1 MNDSSTSM
9 HGTSCDPITGAHI
22 TQTYI
27 NYTSDNLDEKSLPTG
42 DLNTSCNSMFESE
55 KLSLPCPSN
64 INEDGDD
71 TNLYRFSKGF
81 QSVPQ
86 VILDNDGRY
95 SCRIYIN
102 EDDATK
108 SAMCSS
114 TMNPNEIKI
123 EGNINENRFY
133 SSSEDDECRY
143 PVTDTE
149 ELSDSILND
158 RDQSNIP
165 REQSS
170 SSSDDYYT
178 SRDSL
183 VSDSEADGI
192 VTFLDNS
199 NNEVRN
205 NK

>member
-1 MNDSSTSM
+1 MNDSSTTSV
-9 HGTSCDPITGAHI
+9 HGTSCDPITRAHI

-27 NYTSDNLDEKSLPTG
+27 NYTPDNLDGKSLPTS
-42 DLNTSCNSMFESE
+42 DLNTSCNSVFESE

-64 INEDGDD
+64 INEDRDD
-71 TNLYRFSKGF
+71 TNLNKFSKGV

-86 VILDNDGRY
+86 VIIDNDGLY

-102 EDDATK
+102 ENDAPN
-108 SAMCSS
+108 S
-114 TMNPNEIKI
+114 TMCNSTINPNEIKI
-123 EGNINENRFY
+123 EGNTNENRFY
-133 SSSEDDECRY
+133 SSSEDDECR
-143 PVTDTE
+143 VTDTE

-158 RDQSNIP
+158 RDQSNIA